1 MMCPPSPALYPRMPP
16 RLCCFFVLLSLL
28 WLFPVSGRAQDM
40 TGRCMPFAG
49 ERMLFS
55 VGWEFIDA
63 GTADMRVGKD
73 AGGYHIITT
82 SKSYRIFDLFHK
94 VRDTIT
100 SEGVCRNR
108 NMQSTLF
115 DIVQNEGR
123 YHARKQVRFLWKK
136 GIATH
141 TQNGATDSYNVP
153 AGHLNAIDAFFAVR
167 KMNLSPGT
175 IVHVPLFD
183 SRKQYMLDVAVLKTE
198 RLMAPWGK
206 SVECLVIEPRLKT
219 RGIFSSKGKV
229 KVWLTNDAR
238 HIPLKIVAKIR
249 FGHIVARL
257 RKYTHTNDAVATVK
271 TGR

>member
-1 MMCPPSPALYPRMPP
+1 MMCPPRANISR
-16 RLCCFFVLLSLL
+16 FVLLTLL
-28 WLFPVSGRAQDM
+28 WLSPVPGWAQN
-40 TGRCMPFAG
+40 TVGHCMPFAG

-63 GTADMRVGKD
+63 GTADMRVGQD
-73 AGGYHIITT
+73 AGGYHIVTS

-100 SEGVCRNR
+100 SEGVCRNL

-123 YHARKQVRFLWKK
+123 YHSKKQVRFLWEKSTV
-136 GIATH
+136 TH
-141 TQNGATDSYNVP
+141 TQNGKTDSYNVP

-175 IVHVPLFD
+175 LVRVPLFD
-183 SRKQYMLDVAVLKTE
+183 SRKQYMLEVAVLKTQ

-206 SVECLVIEPRLKT
+206 SVECLVIEPKLKT

-238 HIPLKIVAKIR
+238 HIPLKMVAKIK

-257 RKYTHTNDAVATVK
+257 RQYESGKVE
-271 TGR
+271 